1 MVFSKNHYHYQ
12 SEATKF
18 IEELKQ
24 KNPNLEE
31 SQRQGRALLWD
42 KSPIDLDQF
51 ERAKA
56 SRVQQQAYVY
66 QNKVR

>member
-24 KNPNLEE
+24 KNPHLDA
-31 SQRQGRALLWD
+31 SQREGRALLWD
-42 KSPIDLDQF
+42 KSPIDLDQL
-51 ERAKA
+51 ERAQA
-56 SRVQQQAYVY
+56 SRVKQQAYVY